1 MKKKLLFIMPSLTSG
16 GGERSLVT
24 LLNKIDFD
32 LYSVDLFLLMHEGLF
47 VEFVPKEVRII
58 PLPDT
63 YHMFSLP
70 LLQSLWKLVSKGNG
84 KLAYNR
90 LMFTFRNRNLKNVA
104 LREQYNWK
112 YISKSLENIKGN
124 YDVAIGFLE
133 KTATYICVDKVDSAA
148 RKIGW
153 VHIDYDQLG
162 MDPVFD
168 QAYFDKLDQIV
179 TVSQECATVLESR
192 FPEQKEK
199 VNVIYNIVSP
209 TFINSMADQHHEELF
224 EKEEN
229 QIVILS
235 IGRLHY
241 QKNFVIAIES
251 CKKLIDRGYNIS
263 WNIIGDGE
271 ERERL
276 LALIKEYNLE
286 NHFKLLGLKSNP
298 YPYIKQADIYSQTS
312 RFEGKSIAIDEAKIL
327 NKPIIVTNFSTAKD
341 QITHGID
348 GMIVEMN
355 SDAIADE
362 IEKMIINAELR
373 TKLTTNLASLQLGT
387 EDEINKF
394 YELINR

>member
-16 GGERSLVT
+16 GGEKSLVT
-24 LLNKIDFD
+24 LLNKIDFE

-168 QAYFDKLDQIV
+168 QVYFDKLDQIV

-199 VNVIYNIVSP
+199 VKVIYNIVSP

-355 SDAIADE
+355 ADAIADE

-373 TKLTTNLASLQLGT
+373 TMLTANLASLQLGT